1 MTRIH
6 TAFAAIGM
14 LFVATSGLVAPAL
27 ADVVV
32 KDGSLRDV
40 PHREVRYGDLNLDTQ
55 AGIDTLN
62 TRLEVAVRAV
72 CGPMLT
78 HQLEEVAS
86 VHDCRDAS
94 LDRAFAARDEMM
106 ATRMAARENQG
117 QLAAATPSLA
127 VVARRG
133 K

>member
-106 ATRMAARENQG
+106 ATRMAARENPG

>member
-55 AGIDTLN
+55 AGIDTLSWIN
-62 TRLEVAVRAV
+62 WPACT
-72 CGPMLT
+72 T
-78 HQLEEVAS
+78 
-86 VHDCRDAS
+86 
-94 LDRAFAARDEMM
+94 
-106 ATRMAARENQG
+106 
-117 QLAAATPSLA
+117 AATPRSTGPLRPA
-127 VVARRG
+127 M